1 MYISNTFPGNLR
13 WRLLLDYIYHGVTIS
28 VVLKNLYTVVSV
40 VFAEKACNI
49 GSNVQRKRQI
59 SNINKVTHPCP
70 FRYSLVLR
78 RRLKPVTIVF
88 LWFLFG
94 FSRNTAR
101 GTSAGSR
108 VLLEIDW
115 LLLSSWDTLL
125 WGTRATR
132 LNASYISIYF
142 IKCNVS
148 LNSSYD
154 WSYLFPFKVE
164 QNKDTGNFRK
174 IWPILPVLT
183 TVKRSEKCILYS
195 K

>member
-1 MYISNTFPGNLR
+1 MYISNPFPGNLR

-28 VVLKNLYTVVSV
+28 VVLKILYTVVSV
-40 VFAEKACNI
+40 VFAEQASNT
-49 GSNVQRKRQI
+49 GSNVQRERQI
-59 SNINKVTHPCP
+59 SNINKVTQPCP

-78 RRLKPVTIVF
+78 RRLKTVTIVF
-88 LWFLFG
+88 LLFLIG
-94 FSRNTAR
+94 FSQNTAR

-132 LNASYISIYF
+132 LNSSYISICF

-148 LNSSYD
+148 LNNSYD
-154 WSYLFPFKVE
+154 WSWLFTFKVE
-164 QNKDTGNFRK
+164 QNKDTGTFRK
-174 IWPILPVLT
+174 IGPISPV
-183 TVKRSEKCILYS
+183 
-195 K
+195 